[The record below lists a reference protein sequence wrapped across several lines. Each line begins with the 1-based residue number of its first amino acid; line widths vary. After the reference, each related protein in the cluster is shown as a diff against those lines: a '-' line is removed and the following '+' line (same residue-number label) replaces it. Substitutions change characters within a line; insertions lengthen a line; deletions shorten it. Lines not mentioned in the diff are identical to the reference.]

1 MKKRI
6 LISAYACEPG
16 GFSEPATA
24 WEWVKLL
31 SKKYDVEV
39 ITRES
44 NKKRINSCMKKK
56 KINIKFHYCD
66 LNYRLLSIIKGKNNS
81 KSYFYFLIWQFLIFF
96 KFKKM
101 IKKKKYDLIQHV
113 TLATLRFPS
122 LLGILN
128 NNFVFGSLGGSE
140 TVSYKILKTFDL
152 KNILKETIRNLS
164 NFYLRYSPLMNLS
177 YKYSKLILVT
187 KKENLN
193 CINSKYHY
201 KVKIHNSIAVKRHK
215 KMYKRKVYKIKK
227 DFKLL
232 FIGRLEEWKGVW
244 ILIDT
249 FKKLKSIKTNKKF
262 KLYIRGSGPEEKR
275 LKNFVNENS
284 LGKDINFVS
293 KLSEKKLA
301 KLYKNADLFF
311 FPSLREN
318 SGNVV
323 IEAMSHGVVVAA
335 LNYGGPKNFVQDK
348 GLLIKYKNRSYEDIV
363 SDFTNKII
371 KISNDINLLKKLSD
385 RSFKKSKEFTYEN
398 NIKRFMQI
406 VKI

>member
-16 GFSEPATA
+16 SFSEQGTA

-31 SKKYDVEV
+31 SKKYNVEV
-39 ITRES
+39 ITRQS
-44 NKKRINSCMKKK
+44 NKK
-56 KINIKFHYCD
+56 KINSYLKRKKIKIKFHYCD
-66 LNYRLLSIIKGKNNS
+66 LNYRLLNIIKGKNNS

-101 IKKKKYDLIQHV
+101 IKKKKFDLIQHV
-113 TLATLRFPS
+113 TLSTLRFPS

-128 NNFVFGSLGGSE
+128 KNFIFGSLGGSE
-140 TVSYKILKTFDL
+140 TVSYKILKTFNI

-193 CINSKYHY
+193 CINSKYHC
-201 KVKIHNSIAVKRHK
+201 KVRIHNSIAVKSNTRMNRK
-215 KMYKRKVYKIKK
+215 IYKTKK

-249 FKKLKSIKTNKKF
+249 FKKLKSIKTNKRF

-275 LKNFVNENS
+275 LKDFVNENS
-284 LGKDINFVS
+284 LSNDINFIS
-293 KLSEKKLA
+293 KLSEKNLA
-301 KLYKNADLFF
+301 KLYKNSDLLF

-318 SGNVV
+318 SGNVI
-323 IEAMSHGVVVAA
+323 IEAMSHGIVVTA
-335 LNYGGPKNFVQDK
+335 LNYGGPKNFIQNK
-348 GLLIKYKNRSYEDIV
+348 SLLIKYKDRSYDDIV
-363 SDFTNKII
+363 HDFTNKII
-371 KISNDINLLKKLSD
+371 KISKDINLLKKISNE
-385 RSFKKSKEFTYEN
+385 SFKQSKEFTYEN
-398 NIKRFMQI
+398 NIKRFEEI

>member
-39 ITRES
+39 ITRQS
-44 NKKRINSCMKKK
+44 NKK
-56 KINIKFHYCD
+56 KINSYLKRKKIKIKIHYYD
-66 LNYRLLSIIKGKNNS
+66 LNYRLLNIIKRKNNS

-101 IKKKKYDLIQHV
+101 IKKKKFDLIQHV
-113 TLATLRFPS
+113 TLSTLRFPS

-128 NNFVFGSLGGSE
+128 KNFIFGSLGGSE
-140 TVSYKILKTFDL
+140 TVSYKILKTFNV
-152 KNILKETIRNLS
+152 KNILTETIRNLS

-201 KVKIHNSIAVKRHK
+201 KVRIHNSIAVKSNTR
-215 KMYKRKVYKIKK
+215 MYRKIYKIKK

-249 FKKLKSIKTNKKF
+249 FKKLKSIKTNKRF

-275 LKNFVNENS
+275 LKDFVNENS
-284 LGKDINFVS
+284 LSNDINFVS
-293 KLSEKKLA
+293 KLSEKNLA
-301 KLYKNADLFF
+301 KLYKNSDLLF

-318 SGNVV
+318 SGNVI
-323 IEAMSHGVVVAA
+323 IEAMSHGVVVTA
-335 LNYGGPKNFVQDK
+335 LNYGGPKNFIQNK
-348 GLLIKYKNRSYEDIV
+348 SLLIKYKDRSYDDIV
-363 SDFTNKII
+363 HDFTNKII
-371 KISNDINLLKKLSD
+371 KISKDINLLKKISNE
-385 RSFKKSKEFTYEN
+385 SFKQSKEFTYEN
-398 NIKRFMQI
+398 NIKRFEEI

>member
-39 ITRES
+39 ITRQS
-44 NKKRINSCMKKK
+44 NKKKINSNLKKK
-56 KINIKFHYCD
+56 KIKIKIHYYD
-66 LNYRLLSIIKGKNNS
+66 LNYRLLNIIKRKNNS

-101 IKKKKYDLIQHV
+101 IKKKKFDLIQHV
-113 TLATLRFPS
+113 TLSTLRFPS

-128 NNFVFGSLGGSE
+128 KNFIFGSLGGSE
-140 TVSYKILKTFDL
+140 TVSYKILKTFNV
-152 KNILKETIRNLS
+152 KNILTETIRNLS

-201 KVKIHNSIAVKRHK
+201 KVRIHNSIAVKSNTR
-215 KMYKRKVYKIKK
+215 MYRKIYKIKK

-249 FKKLKSIKTNKKF
+249 FKKLKSIKTNKRF

-275 LKNFVNENS
+275 LKDFVNENS
-284 LGKDINFVS
+284 LSNDINFVS
-293 KLSEKKLA
+293 KLSEKNLA
-301 KLYKNADLFF
+301 KLYKNSDLLF

-318 SGNVV
+318 SGNVI
-323 IEAMSHGVVVAA
+323 IEAMSHGVVVTA
-335 LNYGGPKNFVQDK
+335 LNYGGPKNFIQNK
-348 GLLIKYKNRSYEDIV
+348 SLLIKYKDRSYDDIV
-363 SDFTNKII
+363 HDFTNKII
-371 KISNDINLLKKLSD
+371 KISKDINLLKKISNE
-385 RSFKKSKEFTYEN
+385 SFKQSKEFTYEN
-398 NIKRFMQI
+398 NIKRFEEI